1 MPKSS
6 ESADAVVV
14 QAARFRVFSL
24 IATAAAVVGVGL
36 GAVEALWGIS
46 IAAAATAILV
56 LATYLW
62 SRGNPHRTVAGMR
75 ISLYG
80 STLGLA
86 IMSFFELPDAS
97 TLPFFMA
104 IIVLAGSY
112 LLGVRASLWLTVV
125 AAISVVVCYLGFA
138 WAAGQGLVPDSGY
151 AVVGVADAPELL
163 TMALRRALFLFAV
176 FGMARAARRTLDAQL
191 AVVADRE
198 ETISQQSTEL
208 RTSQQHFLT
217 LAQGVPVGI
226 LETDYESKAEFVNRA
241 WCELASVSEDQSL
254 GRGWMESVDP
264 DDLVPLLELMATP
277 SIEEEWS
284 HPPEPSDHIF
294 RIRRPDGDLRWVTG
308 RVAPLLAED
317 GSVKG
322 HITAAIDVT
331 SQRSASEQLEYLA
344 THDPMTGILNR
355 SAFELEAGSALL
367 RADRYSGRCALLFAD
382 VDDFKVV
389 NDTYGHAVGDAT
401 LDIVVRRMQST
412 MREVDTIGRLGGDE
426 FGILMDEVRTR
437 EDAALTIR
445 HIQAVMRAPIVINE
459 EISFTLGLSVGAA
472 VYPDDGANFDA
483 LARRADSA
491 MYRAKRQHERLLPK
505 R

>member
-1 MPKSS
+1 MSQRNQSP
-6 ESADAVVV
+6 DAVAV

-36 GAVEALWGIS
+36 GAVETLWGIS
-46 IAAAATAILV
+46 IAAGATAVLILV
-56 LATYLW
+56 TYLW
-62 SRGNPHRTVAGMR
+62 SRRRPERTVTGMR
-75 ISLYG
+75 VSLYG

-112 LLGVRASLWLTVV
+112 LLGVSAALWLTVV
-125 AAISVVVCYLGFA
+125 ASASVLVCYLAFA
-138 WAAGQGLVPDSGY
+138 WAAANGWVPDSGY
-151 AVVGVADAPELL
+151 AIIGVADVPELL
-163 TMALRRALFLFAV
+163 TMALRRSLFLFAV
-176 FGMARAARRTLDAQL
+176 FGMARAARRTLDNQL

-198 ETISQQSTEL
+198 ETIEVQSAEL

-226 LETDYESKAEFVNRA
+226 LETDFDSKAEFVNRA
-241 WCELASVSEDQSL
+241 WCELASVPEQDSL
-254 GRGWMESVDP
+254 GHGWMKSVEP
-264 DDLVPLLELMATP
+264 DDLHPLLQVMENSPAPSQPGHPQEL
-277 SIEEEWS
+277 
-284 HPPEPSDHIF
+284 SDHIF

-331 SQRSASEQLEYLA
+331 SQRTASEQLEYLA

-355 SAFELEAGSALL
+355 GAFELEAGSALL

-382 VDDFKVV
+382 VDDFKFV

-401 LDIVVRRMQST
+401 LDTVVRRMQST
-412 MREVDTIGRLGGDE
+412 LREVDTIGRLGGDE

-445 HIQAVMRAPIVINE
+445 HIQAVMREPIVINND
-459 EISFTLGLSVGAA
+459 ISFTLGLSVGAA
-472 VYPDDGANFDA
+472 VYPDDGATFDA
-483 LARRADSA
+483 LARRADSE
-491 MYRAKRQHERLLPK
+491 MYRAKKHRGSYPL
-505 R
+505 

>member
-1 MPKSS
+1 MPKPSQ
-6 ESADAVVV
+6 SADAVVV

-24 IATAAAVVGVGL
+24 IAVAAALAGVGL
-36 GAVEALWGIS
+36 GAVESLWGIS
-46 IAAAATAILV
+46 IAAGVTAVLV
-56 LATYLW
+56 LLTYLW
-62 SRGNPHRTVAGMR
+62 SRGSPKRTVTGMR

-80 STLGLA
+80 ATLGLA

-112 LLGVRASLWLTVV
+112 LLGVRASLWLTVL
-125 AAISVVVCYLGFA
+125 ASMSVVVCYLGFA
-138 WAAGQGLVPDSGY
+138 WAAARGLVPDTGY
-151 AVVGVADAPELL
+151 AVIGVADATELL
-163 TMALRRALFLFAV
+163 TMALRRVLFLFAV
-176 FGMARAARRTLDAQL
+176 FGVARAARRTLDNQL

-198 ETISQQSTEL
+198 ETIEVQSAEL

-226 LETDYESKAEFVNRA
+226 LETDFDSRAEFVNRA
-241 WCELASVSEDQSL
+241 WCELASVPEEKSL
-254 GRGWMESVDP
+254 GRGWMDSVEP
-264 DDLVPLLELMATP
+264 DDLLPLLQVMSSPPVAHE
-277 SIEEEWS
+277 SS
-284 HPPEPSDHIF
+284 HPQELSDHIF
-294 RIRRPDGDLRWVTG
+294 RIRRPDGDMRWVTG

-331 SQRSASEQLEYLA
+331 SQRNASEQLEYLA

-412 MREVDTIGRLGGDE
+412 LREVDTIGRLGGDE

-445 HIQAVMRAPIVINE
+445 HIQAVMREPIVINDD
-459 EISFTLGLSVGAA
+459 ISFSLGLSVGAA
-472 VYPDDGANFDA
+472 VYPDDGSTFDG
-483 LARRADSA
+483 LARRADSE
-491 MYRAKRQHERLLPK
+491 MYRAKKRHESASR
-505 R
+505 